1 MTMKTTF
8 EDRLLAELQGE
19 IERRETDSSVPAAR
33 RHVFTGR
40 RLALAA
46 AACAVAGLAVV
57 LVPGSPTETPAYAV
71 ERNGDG
77 SVTLTLDDLGLSE
90 HAQRELAER
99 LRADGVHVDIQN
111 LDRDHQCRRPR
122 GEAVPGN
129 FDLESALSGGSK
141 SPEKAERV
149 EREARDLASRL
160 GAWKI
165 TLHRGDTLAFE
176 NYDSG
181 SEYVFATNF
190 YAVKGAIEPC
200 VQVERSDRL
209 EGVTTHSSK
218 N

>member
-1 MTMKTTF
+1 MKTTF

-19 IERRETDSSVPAAR
+19 IERREADSSLPAAR
-33 RHVFTGR
+33 RRVFTGR

-57 LVPGSPTETPAYAV
+57 LVPGSPTDSPAYAV
-71 ERNGDG
+71 ERNDDG
-77 SVTLTLDDLGLSE
+77 SVTLTLDDLGLSD

-99 LRADGVHVDIQN
+99 LRTDGIHVDIQN
-111 LDRDHQCRRPR
+111 LDSDHQCRRPR
-122 GEAVPGN
+122 GESIPGN
-129 FDLESALSGGSK
+129 FDLEAALSGGSK
-141 SPEKAERV
+141 PPQKV
-149 EREARDLASRL
+149 EDPKQEARALASRL

-181 SEYVFATNF
+181 SAYVLTTNF

-200 VQVERSDRL
+200 AQVDRTVPNHQER
-209 EGVTTHSSK
+209 VITHSSK
-218 N
+218 D